1 MHVVAVAVVPVVA
14 LDVGFPDFWFST
26 CLAFRKS
33 ESYDFKTS
41 GFQDY
46 NCLVLVDRYLEHD
59 DATVP
64 RTCTPDILTIIP
76 RREDGKT
83 WEVFGAL

>member
-14 LDVGFPDFWFST
+14 LAVGFLDFGFST

-33 ESYDFKTS
+33 ESYDFKNC

-46 NCLVLVDRYLEHD
+46 TCLVLVDRYLEDD

-64 RTCTPDILTIIP
+64 RTCPPDMLTIIP

-83 WEVFGAL
+83 WEV

>member
-1 MHVVAVAVVPVVA
+1 VAVAVVPVVA
-14 LDVGFPDFWFST
+14 LDVGFQDFWFST
-26 CLAFRKS
+26 CLAFRKT
-33 ESYDFKTS
+33 ESYDFETC
-41 GFQDY
+41 GFEDY
-46 NCLVLVDRYLEHD
+46 KCLALVDRHVEDD

-76 RREDGKT
+76 RREDGKN